1 VVPSRKKRVAI
12 FSDNSP
18 TVSWVQRMACR
29 SSLVAKQLIR
39 VLALRFNIH
48 KVCPI
53 TTLHIA
59 GDQNA
64 MMDIP
69 SRSFG
74 SEPKWHF
81 HTDLDLLTFF
91 NKNFPLPQKN
101 SWTVCQPTSAI
112 AMRVTSVLRMR
123 PFMLDNWRRLPAV
136 GRSIGTIG
144 NSKQRLWE
152 WTLTYRMP
160 LSKSEFAS
168 YQGSQ
173 LESTQDTMVK
183 ETKS

>member
-1 VVPSRKKRVAI
+1 MMEHVCGPLVEKKVAI

-29 SSLVAKQLIR
+29 SSLVAEQLIR

-64 MMDIP
+64 MTDIP

-91 NKNFPLPQKN
+91 NKTFSLPQKD

-112 AMRVTSVLRMR
+112 AMRVISVLRMT
-123 PFMLDNWRRLPAV
+123 PFTLDDWR
-136 GRSIGTIG
+136 
-144 NSKQRLWE
+144 
-152 WTLTYRMP
+152 
-160 LSKSEFAS
+160 
-168 YQGSQ
+168 
-173 LESTQDTMVK
+173 
-183 ETKS
+183 